1 MVTCNMEDKG
11 DTGEEEGML
20 EGVELTLEDN
30 KIHNKQLKASHNKLV
45 RQRLYSCTQK
55 FFPVFHGLSDIS
67 IWPVTWNTP
76 RLLYNRHPLLH
87 RC

>member
-45 RQRLYSCTQK
+45 RQRL
-55 FFPVFHGLSDIS
+55 L
-67 IWPVTWNTP
+67 
-76 RLLYNRHPLLH
+76 
-87 RC
+87 

>member
-55 FFPVFHGLSDIS
+55 ILSS
-67 IWPVTWNTP
+67 FSWP
-76 RLLYNRHPLLH
+76 L
-87 RC
+87 